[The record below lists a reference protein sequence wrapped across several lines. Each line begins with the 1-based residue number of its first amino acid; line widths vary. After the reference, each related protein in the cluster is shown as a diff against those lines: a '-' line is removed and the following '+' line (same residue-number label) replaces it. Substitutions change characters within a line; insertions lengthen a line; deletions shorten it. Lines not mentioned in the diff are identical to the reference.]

1 MQTPLHSFPLD
12 VTYATTEVHLWPVV
26 SGSSRCQGLCISQEL
41 VSSEQLWLWIAQQS
55 RSTSGL
61 TSLFFICLAVTLP
74 LVAAIFRQGSPQ
86 QRDHVLLF
94 GTFCSTK
101 LIVRSLCEKKKD
113 YVYVVF
119 KGDYHSFYT
128 AGEAC
133 GHVEI
138 SPHAGILQFIP
149 KVNNC
154 FSLGCLFSPLFTC
167 SRPHLAGPAFA
178 ALTATPAPPL
188 CGDATPR
195 ESLCVTPVAFT
206 WSCTG

>member
-101 LIVRSLCEKKKD
+101 LIVRSLCEKKKMFMLSLKVIITVSTRQARHVD
-113 YVYVVF
+113 TWRFHHMLASCNSFQKSTTVSHSDVF
-119 KGDYHSFYT
+119 FLPSSLAADH
-128 AGEAC
+128 
-133 GHVEI
+133 I
-138 SPHAGILQFIP
+138 SPGR
-149 KVNNC
+149 
-154 FSLGCLFSPLFTC
+154 PLL
-167 SRPHLAGPAFA
+167 H
-178 ALTATPAPPL
+178 
-188 CGDATPR
+188 
-195 ESLCVTPVAFT
+195 
-206 WSCTG
+206 